1 MYLKKIMINSLGSAP
16 KGFTDGFSHED
27 ICEVGVSIFSNETLR
42 TLENFINWAIEEK
55 EIFN

>member
-1 MYLKKIMINSLGSAP
+1 MIDILGSAP
-16 KGFTDGFSHED
+16 KGFNDGFSKED
-27 ICEVGVSIFSNETLR
+27 ALTVSWSIFANQTLR